1 MGDLVLS
8 RNVDTGE
15 LAYKPIV
22 GTTVRPPR
30 PIVRLTMGG
39 EEILATLGH
48 PFWVAGSGWRMAKEL
63 NPGAVLNG
71 VSEPVRVSVSQP
83 DENQT
88 AYNLIVADFSTYFVG
103 ETGVLVH
110 DNSPVRP
117 TASVVPGIAKMNE

>member
-1 MGDLVLS
+1 
-8 RNVDTGE
+8 
-15 LAYKPIV
+15 
-22 GTTVRPPR
+22 
-30 PIVRLTMGG
+30 
-39 EEILATLGH
+39 
-48 PFWVAGSGWRMAKEL
+48 MAKEL